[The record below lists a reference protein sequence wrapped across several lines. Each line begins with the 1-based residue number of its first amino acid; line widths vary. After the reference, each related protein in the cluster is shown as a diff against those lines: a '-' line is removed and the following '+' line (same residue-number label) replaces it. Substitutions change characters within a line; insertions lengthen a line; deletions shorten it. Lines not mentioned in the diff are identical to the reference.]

1 MGTLASELGSHVARL
16 SRQPR
21 IYADA
26 NIPAGLVSFMR
37 QRLRW
42 DVLFVLEHDDLRRAT
57 DGEHYRLARQLH
69 RTLVTLDRDY
79 CDDRRFPPR
88 ESGGV
93 IVLSAPDEQGLA
105 KLMRRVDRAFFR
117 SRRRRARHD
126 GDRQR
131 QALPLI
137 GQKIRAHPDWTAPHS
152 SDARSSGA

>member
-1 MGTLASELGSHVARL
+1 MRL
-16 SRQPR
+16 
-21 IYADA
+21 
-26 NIPAGLVSFMR
+26 
-37 QRLRW
+37 RLRW

-79 CDDRRFPPR
+79 CDDRRFPPH

-117 SRRRRARHD
+117 SRRRTSRAD
-126 GDRQR
+126 KDRER
-131 QALPLI
+131 PALPLI
-137 GQKIRAHPDWTAPHS
+137 GQKIHAHPDWTAPHS
-152 SDARSSGA
+152 GAARRRGT